1 MKITYGTT
9 REKALLCGVF
19 LLAAATSAVILL
31 REQLLS
37 FPYLGLP
44 LYLALC
50 ALVLACLPTGQPSRD
65 LLSRGLYRAL
75 PALFLMSAIFH
86 ASSFTFPPDP
96 SADRWDFLFH
106 FGEFFALGLLT
117 ARMVAP
123 NIDRMHSLR
132 SFLLASSIVLGYGL
146 LDEIHQGFVPGR
158 DPDWLDWL
166 VDASGGLLGIL
177 AYPLLFTGK
186 DQGAGTRDQGSGP
199 SPKPHERGANG

>member
-19 LLAAATSAVILL
+19 LLAAATSAVIFL

-37 FPYLGLP
+37 FPHLGLP

-50 ALVLACLPTGQPSRD
+50 ALVLACLPTGQPSGD

-86 ASSFTFPPDP
+86 ASSFTFPTDP
-96 SADRWDFLFH
+96 SFGFHRSDLLFH
-106 FGEFFALGLLT
+106 FSEFFALGLLT

-123 NIDRMHSLR
+123 DMDRMHALR
-132 SFLLASSIVLGYGL
+132 SFLLASSIVMGYGL

-158 DPDWLDWL
+158 DPDGLDWL
-166 VDASGGLLGIL
+166 VDASGGLVGIL
-177 AYPLLFTGK
+177 AYPIVYRSTCAK
-186 DQGAGTRDQGSGP
+186 KVAGG
-199 SPKPHERGANG
+199 

>member
-19 LLAAATSAVILL
+19 MLAAVTSAAILL

-50 ALVLACLPTGQPSRD
+50 ALVLACLPTGQPSGD
-65 LLSRGLYRAL
+65 PLARGLYRAL

-86 ASSFTFPPDP
+86 ASSFTFPADP
-96 SADRWDFLFH
+96 SAGRSDLLLH
-106 FGEFFALGLLT
+106 FSEFFALGLLT

-123 NIDRMHSLR
+123 DMNRMHSLR
-132 SFLLASSIVLGYGL
+132 SFLLASSIVLGYGI

-158 DPDWLDWL
+158 DPDGLDWL
-166 VDASGGLLGIL
+166 VDASSGLLGIL
-177 AYPLLFTGK
+177 AYSVLY
-186 DQGAGTRDQGSGP
+186 RGP
-199 SPKPHERGANG
+199 KKLTPG

>member
-1 MKITYGTT
+1 VKITYGTT

-37 FPYLGLP
+37 FPTLGLP

-86 ASSFTFPPDP
+86 ASSLTFPTDP
-96 SADRWDFLFH
+96 SAGRSDLLFH

-123 NIDRMHSLR
+123 DMDKMHSLR
-132 SFLLASSIVLGYGL
+132 SLLLASSIVLGYGL

-158 DPDWLDWL
+158 NPDWLDWL
-166 VDASGGLLGIL
+166 VDASGGILGIL
-177 AYPLLFTGK
+177 AYPVVYR
-186 DQGAGTRDQGSGP
+186 GTHQS
-199 SPKPHERGANG
+199 SSSSSSSSSSNGTS

>member
-19 LLAAATSAVILL
+19 LLAAVTSAAILL

-37 FPYLGLP
+37 FPFLGLP

-50 ALVLACLPTGQPSRD
+50 ALVLACLPTGQPSGD
-65 LLSRGLYRAL
+65 LLSRALYRAL

-86 ASSFTFPPDP
+86 ASSFTFLTDP
-96 SADRWDFLFH
+96 SFGFGRSDLLFH
-106 FGEFFALGLLT
+106 FSEFFALGLLT

-123 NIDRMHSLR
+123 DMDRMHSLR
-132 SFLLASSIVLGYGL
+132 SLLLASSIVLGYGL

-158 DPDWLDWL
+158 DPDGLDWL

-177 AYPLLFTGK
+177 AYPVVYK
-186 DQGAGTRDQGSGP
+186 GP
-199 SPKPHERGANG
+199 KKLTPG